1 MGGVMNRLISAFLE
15 VTILF
20 TPKPFLSV
28 AHSKEPPADPNIN
41 YPNKNPAEYEP
52 TRRCVMLLCW

>member
-1 MGGVMNRLISAFLE
+1 MNRLISAFLE

-28 AHSKEPPADPNIN
+28 AHSQEPPTDPNIN